1 MATDGLI
8 LQTSWLMAHCPL
20 GRKASTVQIDRERM
34 DEGEQAEQR
43 QTDVHLQSHKGR
55 EIEGISQH

>member
-43 QTDVHLQSHKGR
+43 QTDVH
-55 EIEGISQH
+55 I